1 MFSMHWGCIVW
12 SILSNDGGLS
22 LVVCQEAIAHNSFH
36 PCPLHMNCISRGDTA
51 TVFESCDHVVESEVR
66 IGSQE
71 HFYMETHSVR
81 VVPSGEDGE
90 ITVYSGEQHIT
101 GIQVSMIAFVLIS
114 TQTDSKNSTYWVC
127 IQSDIVF
134 LL

>member
-1 MFSMHWGCIVW
+1 
-12 SILSNDGGLS
+12 
-22 LVVCQEAIAHNSFH
+22 
-36 PCPLHMNCISRGDTA
+36 MNRISRGDTA

-114 TQTDSKNSTYWVC
+114 TQTDSKNSTY
-127 IQSDIVF
+127 
-134 LL
+134 